1 MSAYPLL
8 MRLLATDPETARALL
23 TGPGAPS
30 GLAGPSA
37 GLLGATGEASG
48 PPEAP
53 TYEAP
58 PETVLPRPG
67 LLDRAAA
74 GLASTP
80 GYSPVPYESG
90 GSALVRGLASGAA
103 RGFGGGRLLDMGVR
117 EKNVAAKA
125 ASDKTAADRNY
136 ANALESWKIKYKKYL
151 DDSGNVVVGADLVS
165 RYPALAGMR
174 GKAVPASE
182 VFRAATRP
190 TSSPGGERDM
200 VPIPNEPALA
210 KYLGGKPGDMVPR
223 SALLSA
229 RSGMK
234 QTGGGTM
241 GIFNGSP
248 EEIHAS
254 AEEYARAILEGRR
267 SPDFRSEMSLR
278 DPRLPIVSDLLN
290 KSGADIHQLQLSW
303 RGEIRGLSAANS
315 TPQLRM
321 RQAAETIP
329 LLLEKLAGPINPE
342 TGERSGGL
350 YDKLKNNDVRL
361 VNVGGQ
367 MVARAFGRKA
377 SGVIAEYRVLARKL
391 ATEQAFLQAGGNKPE
406 KEAIEDNLAQYDA
419 AASPEVAR
427 GGFLGADEATHSF
440 QQSIASTGSVTPSN
454 PYQPVPGP
462 QNPMGGPQ
470 QRLGT
475 NPASGTGPAVPNA
488 MPTVAR
494 KVRMQAP
501 NGKVYEFDS
510 KHADDARRRGYR
522 EVQ

>member
-1 MSAYPLL
+1 MIQYPFLMHLLSGGQGSPPDASAGVQLSDPNAT
-8 MRLLATDPETARALL
+8 LLAIL
-23 TGPGAPS
+23 GADGKATEPPAPPVYQEPTIAPNPR
-30 GLAGPSA
+30 GG
-37 GLLGATGEASG
+37 GLLNMATSMAN
-48 PPEAP
+48 
-53 TYEAP
+53 
-58 PETVLPRPG
+58 
-67 LLDRAAA
+67 
-74 GLASTP
+74 TP
-80 GYSPVPYESG
+80 NAEHIPFEG
-90 GSALVRGLASGAA
+90 GWSAFGRGIFSGAQQ
-103 RGFGGGRLLDMGVR
+103 GFSSGTINDY
-117 EKNVAAKA
+117 KSKVAKTALQNTA
-125 ASDKTAADRNY
+125 AKTAADRNY